1 MYIKDCNMYQIPRSG
16 RKRGEVAVLY
26 NTALN
31 EKLITVDRSITTF
44 EFIHCDVSAQH
55 HRFQLYVIYRPPP
68 SKSNNIKTSIFFAE
82 WSEFLDRITVSNDD
96 IVITGDLNFHLDN
109 PSNCDARTFLETMT
123 EHELVQHIRS
133 ATYVCAHI
141 LDVVISRGDS
151 LILLETPLVGS
162 KMPLLLPN
170 PVSIRFGT

>member
-1 MYIKDCNMYQIPRSG
+1 MYQIPRSG

-31 EKLITVDRSITTF
+31 DKLIKVDRSITTF

-82 WSEFLDRITVSNDD
+82 WSEFIDRITVSNDD
-96 IVITGDLNFHLDN
+96 IVITGHLNFHLDN
-109 PSNCDARTFLETMT
+109 PSTVFLLINAPGALTFSKRGAL
-123 EHELVQHIRS
+123 IREK
-133 ATYVCAHI
+133 
-141 LDVVISRGDS
+141 ISKLTS
-151 LILLETPLVGS
+151 
-162 KMPLLLPN
+162 
-170 PVSIRFGT
+170 